1 MVNIAKV
8 FLLSFIITIIQN
20 TVSYLLLFFV
30 STRPATFWGLLVF
43 SWFIIWIST
52 GFYLNNIKESLIVSG
67 IFNILLF
74 PLLIV
79 LLYILQAVSIK
90 LVNVINL
97 DTIIN
102 SSTLENL
109 TQSIGIAFVISL
121 IVFTITTILAV
132 SSSLFRSRVLEYQST
147 TSIDQYESAHFE
159 KYETASTAGEYSKY
173 DEDDLE

>member
-1 MVNIAKV
+1 MVNVSKV

-43 SWFIIWIST
+43 SGFITWVSA
-52 GFYLNNIKESLIVSG
+52 GFYLNDIKESLIVSG

-74 PLLIV
+74 PLLVV
-79 LLYILQAVSIK
+79 LLYTLQAVSIK

-97 DTIIN
+97 ETIIN

-109 TQSIGIAFVISL
+109 TQSIVIAFVISL
-121 IVFTITTILAV
+121 IVFIITTILAV
-132 SSSLFRSRVLEYQST
+132 SSSLFRSRVLEYQGT

-159 KYETASTAGEYSKY
+159 KYETASTAGEYVQY
-173 DEDDLE
+173 DDEEQ